1 MTWGISMEQDAAEII
16 KFCSEHNLKTIH
28 CSYNPKKGWS
38 VSQVYYDKDKQPK
51 EWLTPRPSNTKDRNG
66 ITK

>member
-16 KFCSEHNLKTIH
+16 KFCSMHNLKSMR

-38 VSQVYYDKDKQPK
+38 VSQSYYDKEKAPK
-51 EWLTPRPSNTKDRNG
+51 EWLTPRPSKTKEADG
-66 ITK
+66 